1 MPNANAHRTASDTTA
16 AVDRFMAQST
26 HPHKAAIQALRK
38 LILGV
43 DPAIAEGIKWN
54 APSYRTSEY
63 FATTN
68 LRDKRGIGIILHLG
82 AKVRNETLS
91 IDDPAHLL
99 TWLGSDRASVSFVDS
114 ADVQRHAAAL
124 QAILAQWIGKV

>member
-1 MPNANAHRTASDTTA
+1 MPNATVHRKASDTTA
-16 AVDRFMAQST
+16 AVDVFMAEST
-26 HPHKAAIQALRK
+26 HPHKHAIQVLRA

-43 DPAIAEGIKWN
+43 DPAIREGIKWN
-54 APSYRTSEY
+54 APSYRTGEY

-68 LRDKRGIGIILHLG
+68 LRDKRGIGVILHLG
-82 AKVRNETLS
+82 AKVRNETLA

-99 TWLGSDRASVSFVDS
+99 TWLGTDRASVSFADS
-114 ADVQRHAAAL
+114 DDVHRHAAAF